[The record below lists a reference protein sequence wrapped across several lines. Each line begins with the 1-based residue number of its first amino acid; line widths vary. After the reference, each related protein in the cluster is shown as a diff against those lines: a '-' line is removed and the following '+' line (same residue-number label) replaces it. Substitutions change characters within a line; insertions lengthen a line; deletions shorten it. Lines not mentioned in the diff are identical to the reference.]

1 MKKFLVFRIIC
12 IFLYVTSIILDSVES
27 VQVNK
32 IGRTI
37 SVIASAILLP
47 ILIFDFINLIK
58 KRKNDK
64 DC

>member
-1 MKKFLVFRIIC
+1 MKKFFVFRIIC
-12 IFLYVTSIILDSVES
+12 IFLYVTSIILYSVES

-37 SVIASAILLP
+37 SVIASAIMLP